1 VTHLTVPRYG
11 DLMLEGGRRGRTL
24 VSIARRSGHDPP
36 EPRSRGGD
44 RRRRLRLA
52 GCHHYIGPDG
62 IVARRGRFRF
72 VLGIGDAAVQHRHK
86 RESET
91 LRNHPHVAQS
101 EITFV
106 ELMVTDTLV
115 DDVVNKL
122 FDLRWRRL
130 FQAT

>member
-1 VTHLTVPRYG
+1 
-11 DLMLEGGRRGRTL
+11 MLEFRRRAAHWSASRDG
-24 VSIARRSGHDPP
+24 AHDPP
-36 EPRSRGGD
+36 ELRSRGGD
-44 RRRRLRLA
+44 RRRRLWLA